1 LGLCPNHLSS
11 AAAGGKRDYATAL
24 FLGQGYL
31 NYGGNT
37 LVPMVCSQRLS
48 KAVDEKPA
56 PAGGASA
63 FVRYK
68 KNISVELL
76 LAALVP
82 YEDC

>member
-1 LGLCPNHLSS
+1 
-11 AAAGGKRDYATAL
+11 
-24 FLGQGYL
+24 
-31 NYGGNT
+31 
-37 LVPMVCSQRLS
+37 MVCSQRLS

-76 LAALVP
+76 LAALVL

>member
-1 LGLCPNHLSS
+1 
-11 AAAGGKRDYATAL
+11 
-24 FLGQGYL
+24 
-31 NYGGNT
+31 
-37 LVPMVCSQRLS
+37 MVCSKRLS

-76 LAALVP
+76 LAALVL